1 MNSVACLVLPSP
13 ITRSALMGLL
23 LLPLSLGAQTWLP
36 VAAQT
41 QPLRVQTSAG
51 SDADGDQRLPAKPRL
66 IGGAE
71 AGTPLSGLVTIESDL
86 QKADNL
92 TGVVTATGNVRIL
105 YPDRRVVATARQAQ
119 YFSREGRVVLSGDVD
134 IRQDNGNSIRAERI
148 VYLVERERILAD
160 PAPGEQ
166 VIIRY
171 YLNPTDRDVLGG
183 QGDQNS
189 ALP

>member
-1 MNSVACLVLPSP
+1 MNSIACLVLPSP
-13 ITRSALMGLL
+13 ITRSAAMGWL
-23 LLPLSLGAQTWLP
+23 LLPLSLWVQTGLS
-36 VAAQT
+36 VAARS
-41 QPLRVQTSAG
+41 QPLMVQTTAG
-51 SDADGDQRLPAKPRL
+51 SEAEVDQHSPVNPGLMGSA
-66 IGGAE
+66 A

-148 VYLVERERILAD
+148 VYLVELERIVAD

-171 YLNPTDRDVLGG
+171 YLNPTDRALLGSQDG
-183 QGDQNS
+183 QNS

>member
-1 MNSVACLVLPSP
+1 MQSVACLVLPNP
-13 ITRSALMGLL
+13 ITRSAAIGWL
-23 LLPLSLGAQTWLP
+23 LLPLCLWAQTWLP
-36 VAAQT
+36 VAAQSPPLVV
-41 QPLRVQTSAG
+41 QPAAG
-51 SDADGDQRLPAKPRL
+51 SEADGEQHSPATPTL
-66 IGGAE
+66 IGGPA
-71 AGTPLSGLVTIESDL
+71 AVTPLSGLVTIESDL

-119 YFSREGRVVLSGDVD
+119 YFSKEGRVVLSGDVD

-148 VYLVERERILAD
+148 VYVVERERILAD

-171 YLNPTDRDVLGG
+171 YLNPTDRAVLGS
-183 QGDQNS
+183 QAEQNS